1 MALLFLKMTLF
12 YILIRAAATF
22 FPKEALLLGLI
33 LIGEAGLLEAGL
45 ELLLDFVLADF
56 SICLLILAMIFVGEE
71 LALDCLNLLN
81 LLFLKLM

>member
-1 MALLFLKMTLF
+1 MALLFLRMTLF

-22 FPKEALLLGLI
+22 FPKQALLLGLI

-45 ELLLDFVLADF
+45 VVLLDLVLADF
-56 SICLLILAMIFVGEE
+56 SIYLLTLAIVFVGEE
-71 LALDCLNLLN
+71 LPLDCLNLLN